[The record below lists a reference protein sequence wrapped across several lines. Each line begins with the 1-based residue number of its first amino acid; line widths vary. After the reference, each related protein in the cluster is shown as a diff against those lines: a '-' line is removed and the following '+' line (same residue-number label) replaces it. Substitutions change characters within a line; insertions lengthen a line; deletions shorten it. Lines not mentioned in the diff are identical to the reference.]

1 MAFQSRGSGK
11 REPSGN
17 SNQKESTSLI
27 AGNGLLLISVL
38 KEFPSGEQLCVKRRE
53 VSREELLVL
62 EP

>member
-1 MAFQSRGSGK
+1 MAFRVGEAASVRA
-11 REPSGN
+11 SGN

-38 KEFPSGEQLCVKRRE
+38 KEFPSGEQLCVKRRK